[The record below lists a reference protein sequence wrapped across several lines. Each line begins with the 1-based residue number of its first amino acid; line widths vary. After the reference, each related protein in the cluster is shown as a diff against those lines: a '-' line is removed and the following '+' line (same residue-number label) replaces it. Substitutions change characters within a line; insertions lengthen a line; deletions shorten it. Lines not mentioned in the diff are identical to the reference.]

1 MTAPTQAQ
9 PVGEWE
15 KSEYGSYPVLK
26 WSETY
31 KAKIGEKLYATPQPV
46 AAPEWVSK

>member
-15 KSEYGSYPVLK
+15 KAEYGSYPVLK

-46 AAPEWVSK
+46 IAPEWVSK